1 MGVPKKPN
9 TTAAS
14 DGRRD
19 AARRRRLDGLAEQLR
34 AAGAEVVMPY
44 ALEKTEV
51 HTWRVEFRKADAM
64 PWFIDCYGGERS
76 VWFTLAGGGLRIEEL
91 EARGIAARLA

>member
-9 TTAAS
+9 TVAAS
-14 DGRRD
+14 HGRRD
-19 AARRRRLDGLAEQLR
+19 AARRRKLDGLADQLR

-44 ALEKTEV
+44 AAEKTDV

-64 PWFIDCYGGERS
+64 PWFIDCYGGEEPA
-76 VWFTLAGGGLRIEEL
+76 WFTQAGAELRMQEI
-91 EARGIAARLA
+91 EARGIAVRAA